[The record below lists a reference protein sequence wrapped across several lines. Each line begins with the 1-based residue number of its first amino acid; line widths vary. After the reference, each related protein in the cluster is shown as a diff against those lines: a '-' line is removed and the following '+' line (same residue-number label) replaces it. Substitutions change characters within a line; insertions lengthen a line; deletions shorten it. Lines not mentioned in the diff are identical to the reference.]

1 MNTPNRRIV
10 PRPVTDDE
18 VRHFQAH
25 GWVTL
30 KSFFSLEDSKTLLH
44 RVKELMGD
52 DAAKIAHPAGEAAK
66 TTFFHTYEPLAIVQK
81 TGEAADPLF
90 NQVSYSKEFGTA
102 GAKLV
107 GEPVRYW
114 VDGALVKMP
123 AQGAKSVSGPTH
135 WHSDVGAWET
145 SPFNPRTRGPFQ
157 FWVAL
162 ADIPSHRGTMRF
174 IGKQNMSDEVMN
186 IIKAHEG
193 DPVST
198 YPLLEKMGVIS
209 PRLDLKAGDATVHAS
224 TTFHSAYPNSSDEP
238 RWVYINSMF
247 CAAAHFTGHM
257 FWPIEGINGMKIDAE
272 FVDYRFPV
280 LS

>member
-1 MNTPNRRIV
+1 MNTVNRNIT
-10 PRPVTDDE
+10 PRAVTAE
-18 VRHFQAH
+18 EARHFQEH
-25 GWVTL
+25 GWVKL
-30 KSFFSLEDSKTLLH
+30 KSFFTHADSKALLN
-44 RVKELMGD
+44 RVKELMGK
-52 DAAKIAHPAGEAAK
+52 DALKTAHPAGEAAK
-66 TTFFHTYEPLAIVQK
+66 TTFFHTYEPLAIVQN
-81 TGEAADPLF
+81 TGAAADPLF
-90 NQVSYSKEFGTA
+90 HQVSYSKAFGEA

-123 AQGAKSVSGPTH
+123 ATGVDSVSGPTH
-135 WHSDVGAWET
+135 WHIDVGAWEN
-145 SPFNPRTRGPFQ
+145 SPFTPRSRGPFQ

-162 ADIPSHRGTMRF
+162 ADIPYHRGTMRF
-174 IGKQNMSDEVMN
+174 IAKQNTSDEVMK

-193 DPVST
+193 DPVAT

-209 PRLDLKAGDATVHAS
+209 PRLDLQAGDATVHAS

-247 CAAAHFTGHM
+247 CAAAHFTGNM
-257 FWPIEGINGMKIDAE
+257 FWPIEGINGMEIGKE
-272 FVDYRFPV
+272 FADYRFPV

>member
-1 MNTPNRRIV
+1 MNTVNRTIT
-10 PRPVTDDE
+10 PRAVTEEE
-18 VRHFQAH
+18 VRHFQEH
-25 GWVTL
+25 GWVKL
-30 KSFFSLEDSKTLLH
+30 DSFFTHDDSQALLS
-44 RVKELMGD
+44 RVKELMGN
-52 DAAKIAHPAGEAAK
+52 DAVTTAHPAGEAAK
-66 TTFFHTYEPLAIVQK
+66 TTFFHTYEPLAIVQR
-81 TGEAADPLF
+81 TGAAADPLF
-90 NQVSYSKEFGTA
+90 HQVSCSKEFGQA
-102 GAKLV
+102 GARLV
-107 GEPVRYW
+107 GESVRYW

-123 AQGAKSVSGPTH
+123 AKGVNGVSGPTH
-135 WHSDVGAWET
+135 WHTDVGAWDT
-145 SPFNPRTRGPFQ
+145 SPFAPRTRGPFQ

-162 ADIPSHRGTMRF
+162 ADIPYHRGTMRF
-174 IGKQNMSDEVMN
+174 VAKRNMSNEVMK
-186 IIKAHEG
+186 IVTAHEG
-193 DPVST
+193 DPVAT
-198 YPLLEKMGVIS
+198 YPLLEKLGVIS